1 MRVAIG
7 GRPPLTGS
15 RIDGHKM
22 YPGHMDTERTVTVRM
37 FGLLHSA
44 RRAAGLESTVSVEV
58 HEAGTNAR
66 QIALDLGLDTGII
79 EGVFVN
85 GTVFDLGH
93 PVMPGDRIA
102 FVPHGTPGPH
112 RLYLGLYRAGQTD
125 TESQDSN
132 ESAVSE
138 IEPDTSTQD

>member
-1 MRVAIG
+1 MPFA
-7 GRPPLTGS
+7 PPTRDNQKLYC
-15 RIDGHKM
+15 DD
-22 YPGHMDTERTVTVRM
+22 MDAERSVTVRM

-44 RRAAGLESTVSVEV
+44 RKAAGLESTVGVDV
-58 HEAGTNAR
+58 PEAGTNAR

-125 TESQDSN
+125 TGSQDSD